1 MIVRERFL
9 SGTVRDLLDWV
20 NCTFTG
26 SGIDCSTQNG
36 MWGSRWSYNRQ
47 CANIADMFCCEPGSY
62 MHALVAEIAR
72 TPASVKSDAQYIAE
86 YRRACD
92 QMQQAM
98 KAVPQCGARSAAE
111 RPCSGPWGVGK
122 PWQFPGTEAILMDAL
137 ARRRSGTIT
146 DPGDVIPPEAPGGG
160 GSLWEKAKGALFV
173 IAVIGVLYL
182 GFRLF
187 TGFGT
192 SVARRVRT

>member
-1 MIVRERFL
+1 MMIVKPGFL
-9 SGTVRDLLDWV
+9 SGTVADLLDWV

-26 SGIDCSTQNG
+26 RGIDCSTENRA
-36 MWGSRWSYNRQ
+36 WSRRWSYNRQ
-47 CANIADMFCCEPGSY
+47 CAQIADMFCCEPGSY

-72 TPASVKSDAQYIAE
+72 TSPLVKSDAQYIAE
-86 YRRACD
+86 YRRACE

-98 KAVPQCGARSAAE
+98 RAVPNCGARSAAE
-111 RPCSGPWGVGK
+111 RPCSGPWGVGT
-122 PWQFPGTEAILMDAL
+122 PWQFPGTEAILMEAL
-137 ARRRSGTIT
+137 ARRRAGGFTG
-146 DPGDVIPPEAPGGG
+146 PADVIPPSAPGA
-160 GSLWEKAKGALFV
+160 STFWEKAKGALFV

>member
-1 MIVRERFL
+1 MLIKQGFL
-9 SGTVRDLLDWV
+9 SGTVEDLLDWV

-26 SGIDCSTQNG
+26 RGIDCSTQNG
-36 MWGSRWSYNRQ
+36 KWGRRWSYNRQ
-47 CANIADMFCCEPGSY
+47 CAQIADMFCCEPGSY
-62 MHALVAEIAR
+62 IHALVAEIAR
-72 TPASVKSDAQYIAE
+72 TPASVKSDAQYMAE
-86 YRRACD
+86 YRRACE

-98 KAVPQCGARSAAE
+98 RAVPECGPKSAAE

-122 PWQFPGTEAILMDAL
+122 PWQFQGTEAIVLEAL
-137 ARRRSGTIT
+137 ERRRTGGISK
-146 DPGDVIPPEAPGGG
+146 PSDVIPPTAPGTD
-160 GSLWEKAKGALFV
+160 GSFWEKAKGALFV